1 MHVYLTQQREKPLTW
16 RDISISASSAKEF
29 RIHRVMSLSIQGDQV
44 LGHGISSP
52 DQDLLNFGEIL
63 GK

>member
-1 MHVYLTQQREKPLTW
+1 MQQREKTLTW
-16 RDISISASSAKEF
+16 RDISISASSAEEF
-29 RIHRVMSLSIQGDQV
+29 RIHRAMSLSIQVDRV
-44 LGHGISSP
+44 LRHGTSSP